1 MGSLHVGRFPTGCGC
16 LPRGR
21 ARSEFALSDALLIH
35 LSIPIATHL
44 RIRYLGPIVAAEE
57 HSAVVLGR
65 KEISL
70 LRRCACFGVL
80 THFKAAHSLI
90 AELGRCAAG

>member
-1 MGSLHVGRFPTGCGC
+1 MGPLQRGPFPTGCGC

-21 ARSEFALSDALLIH
+21 ARSEFALSQGSHSLLIH

-44 RIRYLGPIVAAEE
+44 HTRALGPIVAAEE

-70 LRRCACFGVL
+70 LRRGACLVPSP
-80 THFKAAHSLI
+80 TSRPRTASLPS
-90 AELGRCAAG
+90 